1 MKAHFLTAGLMA
13 SLLTAPVSSIAANK
27 NFSRNSGSAELEP
40 AISKVFPALVLIHVV
55 YETGEDGRM
64 RKGQASGS
72 GTIISP
78 DGYILTNHH
87 VAGRA
92 TRISCRLPNREE
104 VDATLIG
111 SDPLCDLAIIKLD
124 LSSRRDPKAPLPYAK
139 FGDSDKLKVGDVVL
153 AMGSPSGLSQ
163 SVTKGI
169 VANTAMI
176 MPYGEFELDGENV
189 GELIRWIGHD
199 AVIYHGNSGG
209 PLVNLQGEIVGVN
222 EIGIATMGGAI
233 PGNIAKAAA
242 KELIAKGSIARSWI
256 GLEVQPLLKE
266 MTGGKGVLVS
276 AILPDSP
283 AKTAGLQPGDF
294 ITSVNGAAVAESRA
308 AEDVPVFNQLVLTA
322 PVGSLMTLKGLRDGQ
337 PQTWQ
342 LTTVTRERNVA
353 AEMEVP
359 EWGLTVRNFTRV
371 SALEAHRPD
380 EHGVLVDTIRSSG
393 PCAESKPAFKPDDV
407 ITQVGDQK
415 IADTTALVKFTKEF
429 VKGASEPKP
438 LLVTFE
444 RDEQELT
451 TVVKIGPE
459 VPNETPRQAMRA
471 WLGLNTQVLTSDLAE
486 VLGLDGKSGVRV
498 THVSPDSPA
507 QKAGLQKGDLL
518 LKLDG
523 QVIAAHNASD
533 QELFDNLIRQH
544 KIGAGIELSGVR
556 AGAPQ
561 VWNATLVDQPQPA
574 ATLAEW
580 KDDQFQFKARDLS
593 FDDRTGEHLAKDAK
607 GVRIIAVERAGW
619 AALAGMGT
627 GDILL
632 SIAGQPVENI
642 AGLKTML
649 AQLRDTKPRRVA
661 FFIRRGVHTKF
672 LEVEPRW

>member
-1 MKAHFLTAGLMA
+1 MLLA
-13 SLLTAPVSSIAANK
+13 SSVEAPAANK
-27 NFSRNSGSAELEP
+27 IFTRENAAAELEP
-40 AISKVFPALVLIHVV
+40 AINSVFPALVLIHVV

-104 VDATLIG
+104 VDATLVG
-111 SDPLCDLAIIKLD
+111 TDPLCDLAIIKLD
-124 LSSRRDPKAPLPYAK
+124 LSSRRNPKELLPYAK

-176 MPYGEFELDGENV
+176 MPYGEFTLDGENV

-209 PLVNLQGEIVGVN
+209 PLVNLKGEIVGVN

-242 KELIAKGSIARSWI
+242 KELIAKGAIARSWI

-266 MTGGKGVLVS
+266 MTSGKGVLVS

-283 AKTAGLQPGDF
+283 AKNAGIQPGDF
-294 ITSVNGAAVAESRA
+294 ITEVNGTAVAESRA
-308 AEDVPVFNQLVLTA
+308 AEDVPVFNQMVLTA
-322 PVGSLMTLKGLRDGQ
+322 PVGSAMTLKGLRDGK
-337 PQTWQ
+337 PRTWQ
-342 LTTVTRERNVA
+342 LTTTTRERNVA
-353 AEMEVP
+353 KEMELP
-359 EWGLTVRNFTRV
+359 EWGLTVRNLTRI

-380 EHGVLVDTIRSSG
+380 QRGVLIDTIRSSG
-393 PCAESKPAFKPDDV
+393 PCAESKPAFKTDDL

-415 IADTTALVKFTKEF
+415 IADTAALVKFTKEF
-429 VKGASEPKP
+429 VQSLTEPKP

-444 RDEQELT
+444 RDDQELT

-459 VPNETPRQAMRA
+459 VANENPRQATRA
-471 WLGLNTQVLTSDLAE
+471 WLGLNTQVLTTSLAE
-486 VLGLDGKSGVRV
+486 ALGVDGKNGVRV
-498 THVSPDSPA
+498 THVAADSPA
-507 QKAGLQKGDLL
+507 KKAGLKKGDLL

-523 QVIAAHNASD
+523 QVISAHNASD
-533 QELFDNLIRQH
+533 QELFDNLIHQH
-544 KIGAGIELSGVR
+544 KIGSAIELSGIR
-556 AGAPQ
+556 AGEPQ
-561 VWNATLVDQPQPA
+561 VWKATLADQPQPA
-574 ATLAEW
+574 ATLAEL
-580 KDDQFQFKARDLS
+580 KDEQFQFKARDLS
-593 FDDRTGEHLAKDAK
+593 FDDRTDEHLSKDEK
-607 GVRIIAVERAGW
+607 GVRIVAVERAGW

-627 GDILL
+627 GDMLL
-632 SIAGQPVENI
+632 SIAGKPVENI
-642 AGLKTML
+642 AALKSML

>member
-1 MKAHFLTAGLMA
+1 MLLA
-13 SLLTAPVSSIAANK
+13 SSVEAPAANK
-27 NFSRNSGSAELEP
+27 IFTRENAAAELEP
-40 AISKVFPALVLIHVV
+40 AINSVFPALVLIHVV

-92 TRISCRLPNREE
+92 TRITCRLPNREE
-104 VDATLIG
+104 VDATLVG
-111 SDPLCDLAIIKLD
+111 TDPLCDLAIIKLD
-124 LSSRRDPKAPLPYAK
+124 LSSRRNPKEPLPYAK

-176 MPYGEFELDGENV
+176 MPYGEFVLDGENV

-209 PLVNLQGEIVGVN
+209 PLVNLKGEIVGVN

-242 KELIAKGSIARSWI
+242 KELIAKGTIARSWI

-266 MTGGKGVLVS
+266 MTSGKGVLVS

-283 AKTAGLQPGDF
+283 AKTAGIEPGDF
-294 ITSVNGAAVAESRA
+294 ITEVNGTAVAESRS
-308 AEDVPVFNQLVLTA
+308 AEDVPVFNQMILTA
-322 PVGSLMTLKGLRDGQ
+322 PVGSAMTLKGLREGK

-342 LTTVTRERNVA
+342 LTTTTRERNVA
-353 AEMEVP
+353 KEMELP
-359 EWGLTVRNFTRV
+359 EWGLTVRNLTRI

-380 EHGVLVDTIRSSG
+380 SRGVLIDTIRSSG
-393 PCAESKPAFKPDDV
+393 PCAESKPAFKKDDV
-407 ITQVGDQK
+407 ITQVGDLK
-415 IADTTALVKFTKEF
+415 IADTAALVKFTKEF
-429 VKGASEPKP
+429 VQGLSEPKP

-459 VPNETPRQAMRA
+459 VANENPRQATRA
-471 WLGLNTQVLTSDLAE
+471 WLGLNTQVLTTSLAE
-486 VLGLDGKSGVRV
+486 ALGVDGKSGVRV
-498 THVSPDSPA
+498 THVAPDSPA
-507 QKAGLQKGDLL
+507 KKAGLQKGDLL

-523 QVIAAHNASD
+523 QVISARNASD
-533 QELFDNLIRQH
+533 QELFENLIHQH
-544 KIGAGIELSGVR
+544 KLGSEIELSGIR
-556 AGAPQ
+556 AGEPQ
-561 VWNATLVDQPQPA
+561 VWKATLADQPQPA

-580 KDDQFQFKARDLS
+580 KDEQFQFKARDLS
-593 FDDRTGEHLAKDAK
+593 FDDRTDEHLAKDAK
-607 GVRIIAVERAGW
+607 GVRIVAVERAGW

-627 GDILL
+627 GDMLL
-632 SIAGQPVENI
+632 SIADKPVENI
-642 AGLKTML
+642 ATLKTIL

>member
-1 MKAHFLTAGLMA
+1 MKSYLTAGLMA
-13 SLLTAPVSSIAANK
+13 ILLTPLGQSIAANTNARK
-27 NFSRNSGSAELEP
+27 DSGAAELEP
-40 AISKVFPALVLIHVV
+40 AINSVFPALVLIHVV

-104 VDATLIG
+104 IDATLVG

-124 LSSRRDPKAPLPYAK
+124 LSSRSNPKEPLPYAK

-176 MPYGEFELDGENV
+176 MPYGDFVLDGENV

-209 PLVNLQGEIVGVN
+209 PLVNLKGEIVGVN

-233 PGNIAKAAA
+233 PGNMAKAAA
-242 KELIAKGSIARSWI
+242 KELIAKGTIDRSWI

-266 MTGGKGVLVS
+266 MTRGKGVLVS

-283 AKTAGLQPGDF
+283 AKKAGIQPGDF
-294 ITSVNGAAVAESRA
+294 ITEVNGTAVAESRA
-308 AEDVPVFNQLVLTA
+308 AEDVPVFNQMILTA
-322 PVGSLMTLKGLRDGQ
+322 PVNSAMTLKGMRDGKL
-337 PQTWQ
+337 QTWQ
-342 LTTVTRERNVA
+342 LTTTIRERNVA
-353 AEMEVP
+353 KEIELP
-359 EWGLTVRNFTRV
+359 DWGLTVRNLTRS
-371 SALEAHRPD
+371 SALERHRPNQR
-380 EHGVLVDTIRSSG
+380 GVLIDTIRSSG
-393 PCAESKPAFKPDDV
+393 PCAESKPGFKTEDV
-407 ITQVGDQK
+407 ITQVGDQE
-415 IADTTALVKFTKEF
+415 IADVAALAKFTKQ
-429 VKGASEPKP
+429 VVQGLAEPKP
-438 LLVTFE
+438 LLVKFE

-459 VPNETPRQAMRA
+459 IANENPRQATRA
-471 WLGLNTQVLTSDLAE
+471 WLGINTQVLTADLAE
-486 VLGLDGKSGVRV
+486 ALALEGKCGVRV
-498 THVSPDSPA
+498 THVAPDSPA
-507 QKAGLQKGDLL
+507 NKAGLKKGDLL
-518 LKLDG
+518 LRMDG
-523 QVIAAHNASD
+523 QVISAHNASD
-533 QELFDNLIRQH
+533 QELFDNLIHQH
-544 KIGAGIELSGVR
+544 KSGAKIDLAGLR
-556 AGAPQ
+556 AGEPL
-561 VWNATLVDQPQPA
+561 VWSAVLADQPQPA

-580 KDDQFQFKARDLS
+580 KDEQFQFKARDLS
-593 FDDRTGEHLAKDAK
+593 FDDRTGEHLTKDQK
-607 GVRIIAVERAGW
+607 GVRIVAVERAGW
-619 AALAGMGT
+619 AALAGMGA
-627 GDILL
+627 GDMLL
-632 SIAGQPVENI
+632 RIADQPVENI
-642 AGLKTML
+642 AALKSIL
-649 AQLRDTKPRRVA
+649 GQLRDTKPRRVA